1 MATGMGIGA
10 ILPLGFYDPLVS
22 RQVIVRHSRHIDHCG
37 REVVIAHPV
46 VTKPLPGES
55 VETVSAEEV
64 PKSLKNEEY
73 ESQCRSLQEAG
84 C

>member
-37 REVVIAHPV
+37 REVVIAQSYD
-46 VTKPLPGES
+46 PLRKLPAERCHIFS
-55 VETVSAEEV
+55 VMLL
-64 PKSLKNEEY
+64 LKF
-73 ESQCRSLQEAG
+73 CRSSRT
-84 C
+84 CRRI